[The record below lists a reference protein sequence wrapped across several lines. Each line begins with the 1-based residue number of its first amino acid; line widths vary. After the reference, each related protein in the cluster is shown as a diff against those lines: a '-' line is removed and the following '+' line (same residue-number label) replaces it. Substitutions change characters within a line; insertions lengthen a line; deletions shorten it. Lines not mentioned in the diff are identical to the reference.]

1 MAKKMYVGNL
11 NYETNE
17 DQLNDVFKEYG
28 EVVSVNII
36 ADKFSG
42 KSRGFAFVEMAND
55 EEADSAMA
63 GLNGKEID
71 GRNIKVNEARR
82 RENNPRRGGGRG
94 DRGDRGDF
102 HNHRRY

>member
-1 MAKKMYVGNL
+1 MYVGNI

-17 DQLNDVFKEYG
+17 DQLNEVFGEYG
-28 EVVSVNII
+28 EVVSVNIVT
-36 ADKFSG
+36 DKFSG

-71 GRNIKVNEARR
+71 GRKIKVNEARR
-82 RENNPRRGGGRG
+82 RENNQRRGRN
-94 DRGDRGDF
+94 DF
-102 HNHRRY
+102 RSHRRF